1 MARESVNNKVLPR
14 AKRKTMKKLKF
25 FTFTICLISFS
36 VNFFSCTKS
45 ANQENT
51 LSFYAMNTFMTIRS
65 FGKNSKEANLKV
77 QQRIFQ
83 IENELSVTKETSD
96 VWKLNHSNG
105 EPTIVSSETSAL
117 LHFAVDLAKKTQGA
131 FNPCL
136 YPITSAWGFTN
147 ENYRVPSQTEIQNL
161 LSFVDYNKIEFSKN
175 SNQENQISL
184 QKNMMIDF
192 GAIGKGFA
200 CDESIKILKEN
211 GIESAVLDLGGNVQV
226 LGAKKNSKHQNVDW
240 RIGIKNP
247 DQSSPISAVAGLNL
261 KNKAVVTSGGYER
274 FFVDDDGKK
283 YIHIFDSK
291 TGKPVENEILSVTI
305 IADSSLWADS
315 LSTTLFVLGKDTA
328 IDFWKDFPHKFSQSD
343 FEISYPQILDFDFVI
358 LTNDNSIF
366 YTQGIK
372 DKIFFLADFDE
383 KILVKR

>member
-1 MARESVNNKVLPR
+1 
-14 AKRKTMKKLKF
+14 MKKINF
-25 FTFTICLISFS
+25 FAFTIFLIFLS
-36 VNFFSCTKS
+36 VNFSSCTKS
-45 ANQENT
+45 SNKENT

-83 IENELSVTKETSD
+83 IENELSVTKENSD
-96 VWKLNHSNG
+96 VWKINHSDG
-105 EPTIVSSETSAL
+105 LPTIVSEETASL
-117 LHFAVDLAKKTQGA
+117 LHFALDLAKKTDGA

-147 ENYRVPSQTEIQNL
+147 ENYRVPSEDEIQNL
-161 LSFVDYNKIEFSKN
+161 LNYVDFNKIEFSKN
-175 SNQENQISL
+175 QNTGENQISL

-226 LGAKKNSKHQNVDW
+226 LGSKKDSKLGEVDW

-247 DQSSPISAVAGLNL
+247 DQSSSVSALAGLNL
-261 KNKAVVTSGGYER
+261 KDKAVVTSGGYER

-283 YIHIFDSK
+283 YIHIFNSK

-315 LSTTLFVLGKDTA
+315 LSTTLFVLGKNKA
-328 IDFWKDFPHKFSQSD
+328 IDFWKNFSWQDDSKN
-343 FEISYPQILDFDFVI
+343 SYPQLLDFDFVI
-358 LTNDNSIF
+358 LTDDNSIF
-366 YTQGIK
+366 YSQGIK
-372 DKIFFLADFDE
+372 DKIFFLTDFE
-383 KILVKR
+383 NKILVSR